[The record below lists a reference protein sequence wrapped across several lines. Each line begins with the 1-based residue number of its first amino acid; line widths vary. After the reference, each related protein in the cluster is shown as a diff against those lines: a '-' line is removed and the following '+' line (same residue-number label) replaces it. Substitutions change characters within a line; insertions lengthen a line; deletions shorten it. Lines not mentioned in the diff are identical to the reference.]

1 MEKPQDANESSI
13 ITFEWTLRGL
23 KSLFDASKGE
33 SKSKVTKSVK
43 FGAGQWQILFYANSG
58 TEGGGFVS
66 LYLSCEVRGTCP
78 ITVQWTREG
87 VFKFSFELRRQA
99 IPQQLPI
106 LPTLT
111 LGSSSSFGKTV
122 LFNIKEAHNHSF
134 SSKVC
139 HVFLAQFARRDH
151 VYYHSTPVKESDT
164 FLIICAITS
173 SPQPPIQPPT
183 NPTQPVPK
191 TYLECVGT
199 LLDDPLY
206 SDIEFVVPSRS
217 TPKEKRIIYA
227 NKKLLQ
233 RADYFQSMF
242 GSGFVEA
249 STDVDMGHPQSD
261 HDEGDTRS
269 DSTCLFRQFEDSDD
283 EEDDLMSDL
292 PDELSF
298 DGTIETDVPETGA
311 SHTTGEGSVV
321 EDSAVKHI
329 EGTENVENAVEPEIV
344 AEGDEPRNVRPKL
357 SHPSSPRSKDVALM
371 TDPECSNRV
380 PLLPEIP
387 TVPGPK
393 KMRVIVGDVAYA
405 TYKAVL
411 YYIYTEVIV
420 FAPLSSSFTAAAS
433 SRRLTA
439 TTATTATATPSDSQS
454 SLHDSPKTPAR
465 TDNPTSRR
473 EWIKKWQQCRPG
485 RPAPCSA
492 KAVYRLADKLGLLE
506 LRERA
511 YQHIQKS
518 LTVENIPFE
527 VFSPFSA
534 TFAEVRKVQVNYF
547 LEHWGEIRAS
557 EAMRKVWRQIR
568 NGRHPGFEEVWPSIA
583 LHLEF
588 NPRTGALA
596 DTESPET

>member
-1 MEKPQDANESSI
+1 MEKAHDAHECST
-13 ITFEWTLRGL
+13 ITFEWSLRGL

-43 FGAGQWQILFYANSG
+43 FGGGQWQILFYANSG

-66 LYLSCEVRGTCP
+66 LYLSCEVGGTSS
-78 ITVQWTREG
+78 IAVEWVREG
-87 VFKFSFELRRQA
+87 VFKFSFELRS
-99 IPQQLPI
+99 L
-106 LPTLT
+106 
-111 LGSSSSFGKTV
+111 GKTA

-134 SSKVC
+134 SSKVWY
-139 HVFLAQFARRDH
+139 VFLAQFARRDH
-151 VYYHSTPVKESDT
+151 VYYHSTPVKESDA
-164 FLIICAITS
+164 FLIICTITS

-183 NPTQPVPK
+183 SPTQLVPK
-191 TYLECVGT
+191 SYLECVGA

-206 SDIEFVVPSRS
+206 SDVEFVVPKRSR
-217 TPKEKRIIYA
+217 PKEKRIIYA
-227 NKKLLQ
+227 NRKILQ

-249 STDVDMGHPQSD
+249 STDVNMGLPLLD
-261 HDEGDTRS
+261 HDEGDTAS
-269 DSTCLFRQFEDSDD
+269 DSTYLFRQFEDSDD
-283 EEDDLMSDL
+283 EEDDLTSDL
-292 PDELSF
+292 PDEVSF
-298 DGTIETDVPETGA
+298 DGTIETDVPETGV
-311 SHTTGEGSVV
+311 SHTWCEAPVV
-321 EDSAVKHI
+321 EDSATKHS
-329 EGTENVENAVEPEIV
+329 EETADAESSVVLSTV
-344 AEGDEPRNVRPKL
+344 AEGDEARNVRPKL
-357 SHPSSPRSKDVALM
+357 SHSSSPRSKDVSLM
-371 TDPECSNRV
+371 TDPDCSSRV
-380 PLLPEIP
+380 SLPPETP
-387 TVPGPK
+387 VVPGPK
-393 KMRVIVGDVAYA
+393 KMRVLVGDVAYA

-411 YYIYTEVIV
+411 YYIYTDAIV

-433 SRRLTA
+433 SRRLTV
-439 TTATTATATPSDSQS
+439 TTAPATPSDSQS
-454 SLHDSPKTPAR
+454 SLHDGPKVLAH

-534 TFAEVRKVQVNYF
+534 TFADVRRVQVNYF
-547 LEHWGEIRAS
+547 LEHWSEIRAS
-557 EAMRKVWRQIR
+557 EAMRNVWRQIR

-596 DTESPET
+596 DAESPET